1 MLHSHVQA
9 AAAKEGGMYRR
20 IRKRTVV
27 NIVCVCVLV
36 RISWGE
42 GEVGRTHAYNM
53 TGRRPKLMSIR
64 SFVHPLWSYSWAYH
78 TIPRAATIF
87 SQQHAFNWPTKPSV
101 CICVCVCVCVLNGVT
116 HHIHTHAIILYLIH
130 NMLNLHD
137 EWQLWTQ
144 LLVIASQFITTLHL
158 KSYKIL

>member
-1 MLHSHVQA
+1 MLHSHLQE

-64 SFVHPLWSYSWAYH
+64 CGPIHGHIIPYH
-78 TIPRAATIF
+78 VLPRFLA
-87 SQQHAFNWPTKPSV
+87 NNMPS
-101 CICVCVCVCVLNGVT
+101 IDLQNLVCVYV
-116 HHIHTHAIILYLIH
+116 
-130 NMLNLHD
+130 
-137 EWQLWTQ
+137 
-144 LLVIASQFITTLHL
+144 
-158 KSYKIL
+158 